1 MGVFVGSGPKWSA
14 ATPCIYGKKIVDQN
28 TKQTEGSFTSV
39 QMVHTH
45 TPGRSRGNPERQE
58 EEKGE
63 HRRRAEGKNSAGGG
77 EQTDLQNQPTR
88 RNGPDQNS
96 AHT

>member
-1 MGVFVGSGPKWSA
+1 ML
-14 ATPCIYGKKIVDQN
+14 
-28 TKQTEGSFTSV
+28 
-39 QMVHTH
+39 HTH
-45 TPGRSRGNPERQE
+45 TPGRSRVNPERQK

-63 HRRRAEGKNSAGGG
+63 HRRRAEGQDSAGGGG
-77 EQTDLQNQPTR
+77 EQTDLQNQPTQ